1 MWRSRRQCLEP
12 ASASRC
18 RTKARVAPH
27 ELSPDRR
34 LRAGRPESH
43 RRFRKLPRDQGLRS
57 DPRHCLHPRQE
68 ASTRSGLC
76 TGGPQTRRPYAP
88 AYSGPSPNP
97 TPVDTADDMHPAY
110 SRPSPSAG
118 GRDHRPHA
126 SRVYSRGVSS

>member
-1 MWRSRRQCLEP
+1 MWRRRRQCLEP

-34 LRAGRPESH
+34 
-43 RRFRKLPRDQGLRS
+43 
-57 DPRHCLHPRQE
+57 
-68 ASTRSGLC
+68 LC